1 MKEIL
6 YIIGTIIVAAMIGVI
21 IVAVIKE
28 SGYKNGYKQGQ
39 IDALNGKIKYKI
51 DTTKVIN
58 YIEIK

>member
-6 YIIGTIIVAAMIGVI
+6 YIIGTIIVAAVIGVI

>member
-28 SGYKNGYKQGQ
+28 GGYKNGYKQGQ

>member
-1 MKEIL
+1 MKDVL
-6 YIIGTIIVAAMIGVI
+6 NIIGILIVSAVIGVI
-21 IVAVIKE
+21 IVAVIQE
-28 SGYKNGYKQGQ
+28 GGYKNGYRQGQ

>member
-1 MKEIL
+1 MKDVL
-6 YIIGTIIVAAMIGVI
+6 NIIGILIVSAVIGAIII
-21 IVAVIKE
+21 AVIKE
-28 SGYKNGYKQGQ
+28 SGYKNGYRQGQ